1 MRIPILETLKNG
13 LDVLKENPI
22 IFLPVFIGV
31 ALNFCTSY
39 LITVAA
45 PVEFETMAAMMDF
58 LPLLM
63 ATFAL
68 YLLPSYFFDAMV
80 ITMVFNVKR
89 KKRISLAKVA
99 RFVAYNYIILLT
111 ASIFFWTAVLLGFML
126 LVIPGIFLAVRLI
139 FYKYA
144 VLLDEGGIVSSL
156 EKSWKATKGNGW
168 RIAALML
175 VFAAMFLALGTTE
188 FLLPEGLLFISDLLV
203 LLFIKPWF
211 LSSFTIAYLRLRK
224 K

>member
-31 ALNFCTSY
+31 ALNFCIYY
-39 LITVAA
+39 LTTVTA
-45 PVEFETMAAMMDF
+45 PVEFESIYDMMGF
-58 LPLLM
+58 FPLLI
-63 ATFAL
+63 ATFVL
-68 YLLPSYFFDAMV
+68 YLLPSYFFDAVV
-80 ITMVFNVKR
+80 ITMIYNVKR
-89 KKRISLAKVA
+89 KRRISLTKVA
-99 RFVAYNYIILLT
+99 KFVAYNYIILLT
-111 ASIFFWTAVLLGFML
+111 ASIFFWTAVLFGFML
-126 LVIPGIFLAVRLI
+126 LVIPGIFLAIRLI

-156 EKSWKATKGNGW
+156 KKSWKATKGNWW

-175 VFAAMFLALGTTE
+175 VFAGMFLVVGATD
-188 FLLPEGLLFISDLLV
+188 FFLPEDFLFVSDLLV

-211 LSSFTIAYLRLRK
+211 LSSFTIAYLWLRRK
-224 K
+224 